1 MSTMPQN
8 LIQFGLREQ
17 RVDSMLAAAR
27 KTIDKVRYSWALT
40 TSENVNSVRPMGHL
54 PHVPGEDEW
63 TIWFLTSGD
72 SRKVADIR
80 RDQRTSLV
88 FQHDV
93 DDAYVTLSGL
103 VVLVEDPSEIQAR
116 WKERYNVFFPTEAD
130 RKHAMFFRLVADH
143 AELWVR
149 GVTPEPFGIST
160 TTLKRDLVTLQW
172 HVAEDGR

>member
-1 MSTMPQN
+1 MSNKPQN

-17 RVDSMLAAAR
+17 RVDCMLAAAR
-27 KTIDKVRYSWALT
+27 KTIDKVRISWALT
-40 TSENVNSVRPMGHL
+40 ESENERSIRPMGHL
-54 PHVPGEDEW
+54 PHVQGEDDW

-72 SRKVADIR
+72 SRKIADLR
-80 RDQRTSLV
+80 HDQRTTLV
-88 FQHDV
+88 FQHDA

-103 VVLVEDPSEIQAR
+103 SVLVEDPSEIKAR
-116 WKERYNVFFPTEAD
+116 WKERYNVFFPTEVD
-130 RKHAMFFRLVADH
+130 RTRSIFFRLVADQ

-160 TTLKRDLVTLQW
+160 TTLKRDMATLQW